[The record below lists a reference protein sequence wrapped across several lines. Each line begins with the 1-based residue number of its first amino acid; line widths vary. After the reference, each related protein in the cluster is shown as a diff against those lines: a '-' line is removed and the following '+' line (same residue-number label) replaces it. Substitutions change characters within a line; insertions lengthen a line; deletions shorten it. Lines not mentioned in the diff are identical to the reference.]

1 MWHRKRIR
9 MKKDKMLIA
18 VISELWVYGDLNI
31 KMTFLYF
38 TVYYNDEYYLYYQK
52 IYYL

>member
-1 MWHRKRIR
+1 

-31 KMTFLYF
+31 KMTFSYF